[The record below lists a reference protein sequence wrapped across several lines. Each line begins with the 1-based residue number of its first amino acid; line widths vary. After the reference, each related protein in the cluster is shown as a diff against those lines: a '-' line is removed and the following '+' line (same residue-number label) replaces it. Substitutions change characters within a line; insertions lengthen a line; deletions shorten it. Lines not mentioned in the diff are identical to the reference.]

1 MIRHPRRPGPPGVS
15 LARALSKLGA
25 ASRTQAV
32 ELIAAGRVTVN
43 GVPANSPAQRIDMA
57 RDVLALNGVAL
68 REPPR
73 RYLALNKPRGL
84 VTTARDEHGRT
95 TVYHCLRTDDKKLA
109 PVGRLDRA
117 SEGLLLFT
125 NDTQW
130 AQRLLDPARH
140 VPRTYHVQV
149 DRLLEA
155 AEIERLRRGIAL
167 ETGQTTRPAEVALL
181 RSGGKTCWLELT
193 LHEGL
198 NRQIRRMIEAVG
210 ARVLRLV
217 RIRIGPIELGDLAK
231 GHTRLLTE
239 QELAAL
245 GEATSG
251 RKPAT
256 HDPGFPPARA

>member
-1 MIRHPRRPGPPGVS
+1 MTRHTDRRHPSGVS
-15 LARALSKLGA
+15 LARALSKLSV
-25 ASRTQAV
+25 ASRTRAV

-43 GVPANSPAQRIDMA
+43 GSPARAPAQRVDMA
-57 RDVLALNGVAL
+57 RDVLALDGKVLHA
-68 REPPR
+68 PPR

-95 TVYHCLRTDDKKLA
+95 TVYHCLREEDKPLA
-109 PVGRLDRA
+109 PVGRLDMA

-125 NDTQW
+125 NDTRW
-130 AQRLLDPARH
+130 AQRLLDPASH

-181 RSGGKTCWLELT
+181 RSGGKTCWLEIT

-217 RIRIGPIELGDLAK
+217 RISIGPVELGDLAK
-231 GHTRLLTE
+231 GATRPLTARE
-239 QELAAL
+239 VAELDRSVP
-245 GEATSG
+245 SG
-251 RKPAT
+251 
-256 HDPGFPPARA
+256 